1 VGLRFLLRHTFVRDG
16 KILLWERVG
25 VIFGWLLLATIILL
39 ETDRWIV
46 GVDGEH
52 AGISDKGVDG
62 DGFIGVDVGV
72 VFNDVG
78 RT

>member
-1 VGLRFLLRHTFVRDG
+1 MICFFIEHTLVWFG
-16 KILLWERVG
+16 KILLCERVG
-25 VIFGWLLLATIILL
+25 FILGWLLLATIILL
-39 ETDRWIV
+39 LTDRWIV

-52 AGISDKGVDG
+52 AGISDRGVEG
-62 DGFIGVDVGV
+62 EGFIGVGVGV

>member
-1 VGLRFLLRHTFVRDG
+1 MKHTFVWFG

-25 VIFGWLLLATIILL
+25 VILGWLLLATIILL

-46 GVDGEH
+46 GVDGEP
-52 AGISDKGVDG
+52 AGISDRGVEG
-62 DGFIGVDVGV
+62 EGFIGVGVGV